1 MDIFFQNVM
10 AGLET
15 GSLYALA
22 ALGLVLIFRTSDV
35 INFAQGEM
43 AMFSSFVAF
52 KLWERNMPYPVA
64 FVGAILFAVVFG
76 FVVERFIMRP
86 AQKASLVSKMIIT
99 LGLIMIIN
107 GAASSLFGIDTYY
120 FRKAIEVDNLT
131 MGGVV
136 IQPNSLFIIT
146 LTLAI
151 MAVLFYIMQ
160 RTMVGIS
167 LRATAQNENT
177 AKLMGIPV
185 SKVYSLSW
193 ILATVLGAIAG
204 VLIAPTTDVSTTMM
218 MEVHLKSFI
227 AAVLGGFGSFI
238 GPVVGGFLIGVLDNL
253 VGYYVS
259 LTWKTVIV
267 YGLLVVILIV
277 KPTGLFGKV
286 HRKKV

>member
-43 AMFSSFVAF
+43 AMFSSFVAY
-52 KLWERNMPYPVA
+52 KLYEHSMPYPVA
-64 FVGAILFAVVFG
+64 FIGAVLFAIVFG
-76 FVVERFIMRP
+76 FLVERIVMRP

-99 LGLIMIIN
+99 LGLIQIVN
-107 GAASSLFGIDTYY
+107 GTASSIFGIDTY
-120 FRKAIEVDNLT
+120 FFPKAIDVDNITL
-131 MGGVV
+131 GGVV
-136 IQPNSLFIIT
+136 IQPNSLFIIA
-146 LTLAI
+146 LTLFI
-151 MAVLFYIMQ
+151 MCILFYMMQ
-160 RTMVGIS
+160 KTMMGLS
-167 LRATAQNENT
+167 LRATAQNETT
-177 AKLMGIPV
+177 ARLMGVPV
-185 SKVYSLSW
+185 SRVYSLSW
-193 ILATVLGAIAG
+193 ILATMLGAVAG

-227 AAVLGGFGSFI
+227 AAVLGGFGSFA
-238 GPVVGGFLIGVLDNL
+238 GPVIGGFIIGILDNL

-267 YGLLVVILIV
+267 FGLLIFVLIV

-286 HRKKV
+286 YRKKV

>member
-64 FVGAILFAVVFG
+64 FVGAIIFAVLFG
-76 FVVERFIMRP
+76 YLVERIFMRP
-86 AQKASLVSKMIIT
+86 AKKASLVSKMIIT
-99 LGLIMIIN
+99 LGLVMIIN
-107 GAASSLFGIDTYY
+107 GTASSLFGIDTYY
-120 FRKAIEVDNLT
+120 FQKAIEVDNL
-131 MGGVV
+131 MLGGVV

-146 LTLAI
+146 LTLLI
-151 MAVLFYIMQ
+151 MSVLFYVMQ
-160 RTMVGIS
+160 KTMAGIS
-167 LRATAQNENT
+167 IRATAQNETT
-177 AKLMGIPV
+177 ARLMGIPV

-193 ILATVLGAIAG
+193 ILATVLGAVAG

-227 AAVLGGFGSFI
+227 AAVLGGFGSFV
-238 GPVVGGFLIGVLDNL
+238 GPVVGGFIIGILDNL
-253 VGYYVS
+253 VGYYIS

-267 YGLLVVILIV
+267 FGLLVLTLIV
-277 KPTGLFGKV
+277 KPTGIFGKI